1 MHFSS
6 ADPTPP
12 PTEEI
17 CTAFNEL
24 RSDMVLLCE
33 LRTALTT
40 CSFEL
45 ESLKHQYE
53 AVCPGKTLSI
63 PASLV
68 VVPDDTKPAATET
81 IDVVNSSPHPAAT
94 ATN

>member
-1 MHFSS
+1 
-6 ADPTPP
+6 
-12 PTEEI
+12 
-17 CTAFNEL
+17 
-24 RSDMVLLCE
+24 MVLLCE

-53 AVCPGKTLSI
+53 ALCPGKTLSI

-68 VVPDDTKPAATET
+68 VVPDDTKPLDGIDAAGT
-81 IDVVNSSPHPAAT
+81 SAHP
-94 ATN
+94 

>member
-1 MHFSS
+1 
-6 ADPTPP
+6 
-12 PTEEI
+12 
-17 CTAFNEL
+17 
-24 RSDMVLLCE
+24 MVLLCE

-53 AVCPGKTLSI
+53 ALCPGKTLNI

-68 VVPDDTKPAATET
+68 EDTKPAPVLLSSGVAWTT
-81 IDVVNSSPHPAAT
+81 TPDMGGGGIDVVGSSPHPGVVPR
-94 ATN
+94 